1 MANAISRAL
10 LLCFFVS
17 TLLSLPATWKL
28 INFFADSANSITCTV
43 AYLLK
48 LMAQLF
54 TDLLTSVSQVIAYL
68 GLPLAITCSL
78 VFGGTLGILAG
89 TAKYGFNNPGYFMMQ
104 IPDRSIYTLV
114 RHIIHGLSMGMEVF
128 IILCMNVGLFLPF
141 ASLRWIFEQ
150 PARVQTRLRAICLM
164 LGAMASAW
172 IENLP
177 RGMIVEWIVLII
189 TEILGTLCHWRRHRY
204 WRIFGAL
211 VLIPRLVFAM
221 LAKVAMCFLRFSPL
235 KVLTK
240 VWDFCFGEGMENIGD
255 DDSEDFHISGVITP
269 VKGMRRAS
277 ICGSEVISEL
287 DLDDGAEEST
297 MHVPATTSSADR
309 KGLLAMLRLRK
320 VRQYN
325 VDG

>member
-10 LLCFFVS
+10 LLFFFVS

-28 INFFADSANSITCTV
+28 INFFAVSVNPITYTA

-54 TDLLTSVSQVIAYL
+54 TDLLTSVSQAIAYL
-68 GLPLAITCSL
+68 GLPLTIACSL
-78 VFGGTLGILAG
+78 VLGGTLGILAG
-89 TAKYGFNNPGYFMMQ
+89 APEYGFNTPWYSIMQ
-104 IPDRSIYTLV
+104 IPDRSIYTLLH
-114 RHIIHGLSMGMEVF
+114 HIIHGLTIGMEVF
-128 IILCMNVGLFLPF
+128 IILCINVGLFLPF

-150 PARVQTRLRAICLM
+150 PARIQTKLRAICLI

-177 RGMIVEWIVLII
+177 HGIIVDRIVLVVTRIF
-189 TEILGTLCHWRRHRY
+189 GTLCHWRRQGY

-211 VLIPRLVFAM
+211 VLIPGLVFAM
-221 LAKVAMCFLRFSPL
+221 LANVAMCFLRFSPL
-235 KVLTK
+235 RVLTK
-240 VWDFCFGEGMENIGD
+240 VWDFGFGEGREIIGD
-255 DDSEDFHISGVITP
+255 DDSKDLHISGVITP
-269 VKGMRRAS
+269 DKGMRRAS

-287 DLDDGAEEST
+287 DLDNGAEDST

-309 KGLLAMLRLRK
+309 KGLLTMLRLRK
-320 VRQYN
+320 TRQYY